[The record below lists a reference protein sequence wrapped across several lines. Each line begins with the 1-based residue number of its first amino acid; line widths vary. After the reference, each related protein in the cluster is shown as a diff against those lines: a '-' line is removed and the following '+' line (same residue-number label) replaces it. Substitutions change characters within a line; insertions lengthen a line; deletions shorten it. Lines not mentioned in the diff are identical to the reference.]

1 MSEGTRSPLAGSNAP
16 PPETSRQSPL
26 CFIVDDDR
34 AVRQVIRLALSG
46 TNIRC
51 CEFSDVPSML
61 AALGAGMPELIIM
74 DISLGG
80 SDAVEGIRGLAE
92 RNYKG
97 VLQIVSGLDVKI
109 IEDVSRIGERHGL
122 RMMPVMRKPF
132 RTDALSRIVQELL
145 DGGLARVRNEQ
156 PGAAAQDWNYAPV
169 SLEQL
174 LRTNR
179 LELWYQPKFDLKRM
193 RLAGA
198 EGLIRGKDLDRG
210 LLLPGSFLPNA
221 DERSM
226 LKLTERVLLAALADW
241 NEFSIAG
248 FPLRLAINV
257 PVDALFKLP
266 ISMLVREHRPADPD
280 WPGLLLEVTEDQV
293 VRDIPLAQEVAT
305 QLKIYNI
312 ALSIDDFGT
321 GYSHLSRLRELPF
334 AELKLDRALVA
345 GCGSDQTSTALC
357 KSAIDMAHR
366 FGSVAVGE
374 GIEKASELQALH
386 RLGCDLGQGYL
397 LAQPQ
402 PKQRLIAMLR
412 SRPASANSA

>member
-1 MSEGTRSPLAGSNAP
+1 L
-16 PPETSRQSPL
+16 
-26 CFIVDDDR
+26 
-34 AVRQVIRLALSG
+34 
-46 TNIRC
+46 
-51 CEFSDVPSML
+51 
-61 AALGAGMPELIIM
+61 
-74 DISLGG
+74 
-80 SDAVEGIRGLAE
+80 
-92 RNYKG
+92 
-97 VLQIVSGLDVKI
+97 
-109 IEDVSRIGERHGL
+109 H
-122 RMMPVMRKPF
+122 
-132 RTDALSRIVQELL
+132 RIVQDLL
-145 DGGLARVRNEQ
+145 NGSLTPARGSEPPTPTQ
-156 PGAAAQDWNYAPV
+156 EWNYAPV

-198 EGLIRGKDLDRG
+198 EGLVRAKDPERGV
-210 LLLPGSFLPNA
+210 LLPGTFLPNA
-221 DERSM
+221 EERSM

-241 NEFSIAG
+241 SEFSNAG

-257 PVDALFKLP
+257 PVEALFKLP
-266 ISMLVREHRPADPD
+266 IPMLVRENRPSDAE

-312 ALSIDDFGT
+312 ALSIDDFGA
-321 GYSHLSRLRELPF
+321 GYSHLSRLRALPF

-357 KSAIDMAHR
+357 RSAIDMAHR

-386 RLGCDLGQGYL
+386 HLGCDLGQGYL

-412 SRPASANSA
+412 SRPAAANSA